1 VNVRLRERRPV
12 AVGPAAPIAVRH
24 SAASFSHS
32 TLLLRSLTSVRV
44 EGSSAQA
51 LGLSGE
57 VHYEAFFRVCDER
70 KALLDQ
76 SCGRCPERP
85 PFDHLLSDHPAGALK
100 IAFAAAKWAG
110 ATLDRCQTFWRQ
122 ELGCLSLSTREL

>member
-1 VNVRLRERRPV
+1 MQAGLCL
-12 AVGPAAPIAVRH
+12 
-24 SAASFSHS
+24 SHQALLGQS
-32 TLLLRSLTSVRV
+32 TSVWRSSTPVRV

-57 VHYEAFFRVCDER
+57 VHYEAFFRACDER

-76 SCGRCPERP
+76 SCGRCPERT

-100 IAFAAAKWAG
+100 IAFAAAKWVG
-110 ATLDRCQTFWRQ
+110 ATLDRCQAFCRQ